1 MAIVQ
6 EPVRARLN
14 GSTQLPA
21 DQAAATAATRG
32 AVMTTNAA
40 KLFAVLRV
48 ALGFVFLW
56 AFLDKTFGFGY
67 ATPSAKAWIHGG
79 SPTLGFLKGV
89 EVGPFQSTFHSWAGT
104 GWANWLFMLGLLGIG
119 LALILG
125 VALRAAAVSGTLML
139 LLMWAAEWPLARHTA
154 AGAPSMSTNPLI
166 DYHIV
171 YALGLIAA
179 AATYA
184 GNTWGFG
191 KFWATLPFVHRNR
204 WLL

>member
-56 AFLDKTFGFGY
+56 AFLDKTFGLGY

-79 SPTLGFLKGV
+79 SPTMGFLKGV
-89 EVGPFQSTFHSWAGT
+89 EVGPFQGGVPSWAGT

-125 VALRAAAVSGTLML
+125 VALRAAAVSGTLL
-139 LLMWAAEWPLARHTA
+139 LVLMWAAEWPLARHTA
-154 AGAPSMSTNPLI
+154 AGAPS
-166 DYHIV
+166 
-171 YALGLIAA
+171 
-179 AATYA
+179 
-184 GNTWGFG
+184 
-191 KFWATLPFVHRNR
+191 
-204 WLL
+204 